1 MINHLVPSSL
11 ISKFHG
17 CKKNCDYVDML
28 DDLIRDQERIQQ
40 RLLSEGSV
48 LTLKKALD
56 ASLALESAIKQ
67 SNFQNC
73 SNNIDVFKLHPK
85 KSIACF
91 CCAGNHSTSI

>member
-1 MINHLVPSSL
+1 MFLSSNILRKQSDKTTINDKSFGPEFSNFQ
-11 ISKFHG
+11 ISWLQ
-17 CKKNCDYVDML
+17 KNCDYVDML

-67 SNFQNC
+67 SNFQKTVV
-73 SNNIDVFKLHPK
+73 I
-85 KSIACF
+85 
-91 CCAGNHSTSI
+91 T

>member
-56 ASLALESAIKQ
+56 VSLALESAIKQ
-67 SNFQNC
+67 SNFQKTVV
-73 SNNIDVFKLHPK
+73 IK
-85 KSIACF
+85 
-91 CCAGNHSTSI
+91 